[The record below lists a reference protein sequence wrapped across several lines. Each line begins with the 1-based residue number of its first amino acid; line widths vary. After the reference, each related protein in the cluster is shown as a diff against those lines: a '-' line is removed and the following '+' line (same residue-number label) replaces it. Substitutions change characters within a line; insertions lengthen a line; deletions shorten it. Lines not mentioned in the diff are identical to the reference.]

1 MIYFD
6 SSALLKLLFD
16 EPESAALV
24 SWLQDRE
31 GLPPVSSELT
41 QVEVIIASRRLDPAV
56 VPVARRL
63 LGQVDLVPLRGAV
76 LDRAAEV
83 GEPPLR
89 TLDAL
94 HLASALV
101 LGAGLSAFL
110 TYDARLA
117 AAAQAAGLPVA
128 HPGS

>member
-76 LDRAAEV
+76 LRAAEV

-128 HPGS
+128 HTGS